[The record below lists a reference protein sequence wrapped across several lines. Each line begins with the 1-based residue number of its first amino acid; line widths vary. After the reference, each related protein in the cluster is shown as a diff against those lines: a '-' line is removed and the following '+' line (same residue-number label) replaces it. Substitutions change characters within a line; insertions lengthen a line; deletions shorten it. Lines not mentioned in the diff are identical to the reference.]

1 MRSTAWNQP
10 PRHAAERG
18 ADPEKRRDRRAPE
31 PEGQL
36 DLFAALS
43 GGGGAQ
49 TAEDYQVP
57 ALPEYPPAELLK
69 MEKEVSGLYLSGH
82 PLDAYRPLIARVS
95 TATLAGLSDE
105 EQARD
110 LDNQMVTILCTVVRN
125 KVMTPNP
132 TR

>member
-1 MRSTAWNQP
+1 MLQSV
-10 PRHAAERG
+10 
-18 ADPEKRRDRRAPE
+18 E
-31 PEGQL
+31 PILKSVETDARQNLEGQL

-95 TATLAGLSDE
+95 TATLAGLS
-105 EQARD
+105 ATKSRPA
-110 LDNQMVTILCTVVRN
+110 TWT
-125 KVMTPNP
+125 
-132 TR
+132 TRWSRFSAPSSGTRS